1 MNCANCLCMDVSE
14 YNVPFGTYLDIIRKE
29 SVEKVDVGLAE
40 VTQVLELLY
49 GRLLELENLET
60 CTMSAYSIN

>member
-1 MNCANCLCMDVSE
+1 MDVSE